1 MQMFMDL
8 QRSLKTFTRHCC
20 SKISWQ
26 SRETQFSI
34 LGPEFSI
41 IEKHAGDHPLF
52 GEGSVQGKGQSPP
65 LPPQFLDEKKLYNIF
80 S

>member
-1 MQMFMDL
+1 MRMFMDV
-8 QRSLKTFTRHCC
+8 QRSLKIFTGHCC

-26 SRETQFSI
+26 SLETQFSI

-41 IEKHAGDHPLF
+41 IETHPGDHPLF

-65 LPPQFLDEKKLYNIF
+65 PPPSIF
-80 S
+80 GRKEII